1 MTSTAML
8 ALPAADA
15 VTHSDSSTRLIIAAV
30 LGVAV
35 IVVLIVWSRMHP
47 FLALTLGSAVL
58 AVAAGIPLTDTF
70 KAFTRGLGSTIGDV
84 GVLIAFGAIIGRLLI
99 DSGGADQIVDT
110 ILARTSGPR
119 LPWAMALIAF
129 VVGIPL
135 FFEVG
140 IVLLIPVVMIVA
152 RRARQPL
159 VLVGVPALAGLSALH
174 GLVPPHPGPLIA
186 IDAVGANLGMTL
198 GLGLLVAVPTVIISG
213 PLAARVMAGWVPVEA
228 PEPLGGSDRAHE
240 GPRPSF
246 GASLSVILLP
256 VVLMLLRTVVETLV
270 PEDTTNPLAHAALF
284 IGQPVVALLITVLVA
299 MRLFGT
305 RLGLR
310 ADEVSG
316 RVGASLGPIAGI
328 LLIVGAGGRLQADPR
343 RLRHRRHH
351 RHLDPAGRRPGA
363 AGGLAR
369 RRRGAPGHGIG
380 DRRHRHGRGDHGAAR
395 RRHALHRN
403 RPPRAGDRC
412 WLGVPLPCQ
421 RRRLLAGQGVLRVD
435 GGADLQDLVAH
446 GDHPVGDRHG
456 GHRRHRT
463 RSRGAL
469 AALPRGG
476 RARPAGPGRPP
487 TRPPRRTT
495 GRTRPAGPTG
505 EAHVM
510 ARSGGAW
517 KSTSSARQPA
527 VARLVPRLRCAHVH

>member
-1 MTSTAML
+1 M
-8 ALPAADA
+8 
-15 VTHSDSSTRLIIAAV
+15 
-30 LGVAV
+30 
-35 IVVLIVWSRMHP
+35 
-47 FLALTLGSAVL
+47 
-58 AVAAGIPLTDTF
+58 
-70 KAFTRGLGSTIGDV
+70 

-246 GASLSVILLP
+246 GASLSVVLLP

-316 RVGASLGPIAGI
+316 RVGASPGPIAGI
-328 LLIVGAGGRLQADPR
+328 LLIVGAGGGFKQTLVDSGIAGIIATWIQQAAVPELLAGWLVAVAVRLATGS
-343 RLRHRRHH
+343 
-351 RHLDPAGRRPGA
+351 ATVATVTA
-363 AGGLAR
+363 AGIMAPLAADMPSIEIALLVLAI
-369 RRRGAPGHGIG
+369 GAGS
-380 DRRHRHGRGDHGAAR
+380 
-395 RRHALHRN
+395 
-403 RPPRAGDRC
+403 
-412 WLGVPLPCQ
+412 VFPLPRQ

-456 GHRRHRT
+456 GHRRHRA
-463 RSRGAL
+463 RPRGAL

-517 KSTSSARQPA
+517 KNTSSARQPA
-527 VARLVPRLRCAHVH
+527 VARLVPRLRCAHVR